1 VVGPSVHAMSSGT
14 VITLGSVN
22 MEADDPAGL
31 AAFWA
36 ELLGSSIAGTHE
48 GLVFVAPRAVDGFS
62 MFFQPRNAPRPDHQ
76 GQHLDLT
83 VPWGTRSAEVERALA
98 LGATHR
104 WDVLDEVPWVQWS
117 TLADP
122 EGNLFCL
129 AEHPPTAAP

>member
-1 VVGPSVHAMSSGT
+1 M
-14 VITLGSVN
+14 TLGAVN
-22 MEADDPAGL
+22 LEADDPAGL

-36 ELLGSSIAGTHE
+36 ELAGGTIAGTTE
-48 GLVFVAPRAVDGFS
+48 GSVYLAARDPGGFA
-62 MFFQPRNAPRPDHQ
+62 MFFQPRGGPRPDHE
-76 GQHLDLT
+76 GWHLDLT
-83 VPWGTRSAEVERALA
+83 VPWGTRTTEVERALA

-129 AEHPPTAAP
+129 AEHVPA

>member
-1 VVGPSVHAMSSGT
+1 
-14 VITLGSVN
+14 VITLGAVN
-22 MEADDPAGL
+22 DEADDPPTL

-36 ELLGSSIAGTHE
+36 DLLGGAVE
-48 GLVFVAPRAVDGFS
+48 GGADGFVFVGAREPGGFA
-62 MFFQPRNAPRPDHQ
+62 MFFQRRTGPRPERQ

-83 VPWGTRSAEVERALA
+83 VPWGSRQPEVDRAVG

-122 EGNLFCL
+122 EGNLFCI
-129 AEHPPTAAP
+129 AEHPPQG

>member
-1 VVGPSVHAMSSGT
+1 MDTAGG
-14 VITLGSVN
+14 ITLGSVN
-22 MEADDPAGL
+22 VEADAPRVL

-36 ELLGSSIAGTHE
+36 HLLGTEVSGEHE
-48 GLVFVAPRAVDGFS
+48 GHVFLSASEPGGFA
-62 MFFQPRNAPRPDHQ
+62 MFFQPRTGPRPEHQ

-83 VPWGTRSAEVERALA
+83 VPWGTRADEVGRAVR

-129 AEHPPTAAP
+129 AEHPPAP